1 MDNSDLIMHYLVM
14 LEVPFTDSY
23 IRKRMATRPRPF
35 GDSMFGLSVFLTEC
49 NVSL

>member
-23 IRKRMATRPRPF
+23 IRKRMATRPF
-35 GDSMFGLSVFLTEC
+35 GDSMFGLSVLLTEC
-49 NVSL
+49 NVGLWC